1 MHICARPKL
10 ERLGPAQG
18 PAHHPSQDQGQD
30 DPQRTG
36 RPTAWTRTGQ
46 EDPSTQPEH
55 TGVSMMGP
63 GPSTSAHAYR
73 THEQD
78 STGPLGAQ
86 PREEGFPPSSLPMP
100 GSLTGSQTPRP
111 GRPGPGPRTSGQAG
125 PAQRTPSESRKCA
138 RARRRAG
145 PAGLLPC
152 REHLPNAFRVSEP
165 ARGPWVS
172 GRTAD
177 ARAGARLDRLGAGWA
192 AWPTRCL
199 PAR

>member
-111 GRPGPGPRTSGQAG
+111 GPAHPDRRAQRSERHPSRGSAPGPGAG
-125 PAQRTPSESRKCA
+125 PGRPGSSRVANTFRTPSESLNRPAA
-138 RARRRAG
+138 RGSPAG
-145 PAGLLPC
+145 PRTP
-152 REHLPNAFRVSEP
+152 
-165 ARGPWVS
+165 GP
-172 GRTAD
+172 
-177 ARAGARLDRLGAGWA
+177 
-192 AWPTRCL
+192 
-199 PAR
+199 